1 MDKIDR
7 EIASYGSWRSPIT
20 AALIVGGSIG
30 LGQVE
35 VDAETIYWTEGRP
48 SEGGRNALVC
58 QTSRGE
64 IVDILPAPFNVRTR
78 VHEYGGGAFT
88 VDQGVVYFVNFADQ
102 RIYQLS
108 VDLSSSGRQPEPLP
122 LTAAGNY
129 RYADL
134 LVDRHRQCLIAVR
147 EDHHAD
153 GEPINT
159 LVSIDIKNP
168 NPDISSGVQ
177 SLRAQSLAPLQNQQI
192 RQDFGEDGQQILAAG
207 QDFYASP
214 ALSSDGKS
222 LAWLAWQHP
231 DLPWYNTQLWVAA
244 IDLEGNLSQ
253 AQVVAG
259 GIDESVF
266 QPEWGLDGSL
276 YFVSDRSNW
285 WNLYRWQ
292 QGEATPIYL
301 MEAEFGLPQ
310 WVFGM
315 KTYGFISELEILC
328 TYNQQG
334 LWSLGKINV
343 QTQALTP
350 IETPYTDISGL
361 RVTTSQAVFLG
372 GSATTPTA
380 LVALS
385 LPALE
390 TRIIRESSRVEVA
403 SSYFSVP
410 EAIVFPTEQ
419 NLTAYGFYYP
429 PHNPDYTAPDG
440 EKPPLI
446 VKSHGGP
453 TAATSSSFSL
463 RIQYWTS
470 RGFAVLDVNYGGST
484 GYGRDYRLRLD
495 GRWGIVDVD
504 DCTNGAKYLVA
515 QGLVDPA
522 KLAIAGGSAG
532 GFTTLAALTF
542 RDTFRAGASY
552 YGVSDLE
559 ALATD
564 THKFEARYLDRLIG
578 AYPGQK
584 QLYVD
589 RSPIH
594 AIARLACPVIFFQG
608 LEDKVVPPNQA
619 EMMVQALQQK
629 GLPVAY
635 VTYPE
640 EQHGFRKAENIKRT
654 LEGELYFYSQIFD
667 FALPE
672 SIEPVEIFN
681 QDCL

>member
-1 MDKIDR
+1 MDNIDKTDR

-20 AALIVGGSIG
+20 ADLIVGGSIG

-35 VDAETIYWTEGRP
+35 IDGETIYWTEGRP
-48 SEGGRNALVC
+48 AEGGRNALVC
-58 QTSRGE
+58 QTSQGE
-64 IVDILPAPFNVRTR
+64 IIDILPAPFNVRTR

-108 VDLSSSGRQPEPLP
+108 VNLSSGNQPEPVP

-147 EDHHAD
+147 EDHSAE

-159 LVSIDIKNP
+159 LVAIDLRNP
-168 NPDISSGVQ
+168 QPDHDPGDH
-177 SLRAQSLAPLQNQQI
+177 LENLH
-192 RQDFGEDGQQILAAG
+192 QQILAAG
-207 QDFYASP
+207 QDFYSSP
-214 ALSSDGKS
+214 ALSPDGKS

-253 AQVVAG
+253 AQVIAG
-259 GIDESVF
+259 GLDESVF

-285 WNLYRWQ
+285 WNLYRWR
-292 QGEATPIYL
+292 QGEITAICP
-301 MEAEFGLPQ
+301 MDAEFALPQ

-315 KTYGFISELEILC
+315 KTYGFISAQEILC
-328 TYNQQG
+328 SYKQNG
-334 LWSLGKINV
+334 LWHLGKLNI
-343 QTQALTP
+343 QAQELTTL
-350 IETPYTDISGL
+350 ETPYTDISGL
-361 RVTTSQAVFLG
+361 RVTSSQAVFLG
-372 GSATTPTA
+372 GSATLPTA
-380 LVALS
+380 LVTMNLS
-385 LPALE
+385 TLE
-390 TRIIRESSRVEVA
+390 SRVIRESSRVEVD

-410 EAIVFPTEQ
+410 EAIAFPTEQ
-419 NLTAYGFYYP
+419 GLTAYGFYYQ
-429 PHNPDYTAPDG
+429 PHNPDYTAPAG

-453 TAATSSSFSL
+453 TAATTSSFSL

-495 GRWGIVDVD
+495 GQWGIVDVD

-578 AYPGQK
+578 AYPKQK

-594 AIARLACPVIFFQG
+594 AVDRLACPVIFFQG

-619 EMMVQALQQK
+619 EMMVDALKQK

-635 VTYPE
+635 VAYPE

-654 LEGELYFYSQIFD
+654 LEGELYFYSQIFG
-667 FALPE
+667 FALAE
-672 SIEPVEIFN
+672 SINPVEIFN
-681 QDCL
+681 RNSL